1 MNPPELPTQ
10 QRASHANVNVRQI
23 VLSLVLDLAMPIVTY
38 FVLKHFGAPT
48 LIALV
53 AGGVFPLLNIARGWI
68 ASRTI
73 EPLGIIVITVIA
85 VGTAASLLSGSIF
98 VALLK
103 DSILT
108 GCFGLVCL
116 ATLFLSEKPLMFYL
130 LRQFVA
136 GDDPARLQ
144 WWEGLWERPPFR
156 AALRR
161 VTLVW
166 GIGYIIAAL
175 IGAACAWLLK
185 PSQVV
190 VISPAL
196 ALLTLGMLVA
206 WTRTYL
212 MAIRDR
218 YPGLAAVV

>member
-1 MNPPELPTQ
+1 MSMSE
-10 QRASHANVNVRQI
+10 ASPSRDAQPVGVNVRQV
-23 VLSLVLDLAMPIVTY
+23 VLSLVLDLAMPIVAY
-38 FVLKHFGAPT
+38 FVLRQWGVPT

-53 AGGVFPLLNIARGWI
+53 AGGVFPLANIARGWI

-73 EPLGIIVITVIA
+73 EPLGVIVMVVIA
-85 VGTAASLLSGSIF
+85 IGTAASLLSGSVF

-103 DSILT
+103 DSVLT

-116 ATLFLSEKPLMFYL
+116 GTLFMTEKPLMFYL

-144 WWEGLWERPPFR
+144 WWEGTWKHAPFR

-161 VTLVW
+161 VTAVW
-166 GIGYIIAAL
+166 GVSYIVAAL

-190 VISPAL
+190 IISPVLAL
-196 ALLTLGMLVA
+196 ATLASLA
-206 WTRTYL
+206 IWTRAHL
-212 MAIRDR
+212 LAVRDR
-218 YPGLAAVV
+218 YPGPAALG

>member
-1 MNPPELPTQ
+1 
-10 QRASHANVNVRQI
+10 
-23 VLSLVLDLAMPIVTY
+23 
-38 FVLKHFGAPT
+38 
-48 LIALV
+48 
-53 AGGVFPLLNIARGWI
+53 
-68 ASRTI
+68 
-73 EPLGIIVITVIA
+73 
-85 VGTAASLLSGSIF
+85 
-98 VALLK
+98 
-103 DSILT
+103 
-108 GCFGLVCL
+108 
-116 ATLFLSEKPLMFYL
+116 MFYL